1 MPLLMEQQRYSTGNN
16 TGLLLPVVALV
27 TVMVLLVI
35 ATMITDTET
44 ACSIR
49 WVLGTLLIANVVSAL
64 ELITFSPHIG
74 NCGSH

>member
-27 TVMVLLVI
+27 TVMVVLVT